1 KFPRKDNYIKLKH
14 KLYSLSIKTMTF
26 LNSIAT
32 TITII
37 GGILSLVISINNNRA
52 LFSKL
57 KKFLSNKVTLV
68 IDEYTLKD
76 NEKVRNEVYEAVEI
90 YLCNN
95 LSPQK
100 CKVKASKTE
109 KDQKNSFK
117 VTLEHNEKVK
127 DVFNG
132 HKFKWIWLDFKC
144 LHHPDNLNSIHRS
157 EMKSFNLIY
166 RKKDYQYVFDTYLP
180 HILNEAKYQKHI

>member
-1 KFPRKDNYIKLKH
+1 
-14 KLYSLSIKTMTF
+14 MTF

-76 NEKVRNEVYEAVEI
+76 NAVEI

-132 HKFKWIWLDFKC
+132 HKFKWIWLE
-144 LHHPDNLNSIHRS
+144 S

>member
-1 KFPRKDNYIKLKH
+1 
-14 KLYSLSIKTMTF
+14 MTF
-26 LNSIAT
+26 LSAITT

-37 GGILSLVISINNNRA
+37 GGILGLLATINDNPA
-52 LFSKL
+52 LFSKFM
-57 KKFLSNKVTLV
+57 KFFSNKVTLV
-68 IDEYTLKD
+68 IDEYTLEDDERVK
-76 NEKVRNEVYEAVEI
+76 NEVYKAVEI
-90 YLCNN
+90 YLCNK

-109 KDQKNSFK
+109 KEKNSFK

-127 DVFNG
+127 DVYNG
-132 HKFKWIWLDFKC
+132 HKFKWIWLEFKC

>member
-1 KFPRKDNYIKLKH
+1 
-14 KLYSLSIKTMTF
+14 MAF
-26 LNSIAT
+26 LNSLAT

-37 GGILSLVISINNNRA
+37 GGILSLVMSVNNNRA

-57 KKFLSNKVTLV
+57 KKFLSKKATLV

-76 NEKVRNEVYEAVEI
+76 DEKVKNEGYEAVEI

-109 KDQKNSFK
+109 KEKNSFK
-117 VTLEHNEKVK
+117 VTLEQYEKVK
-127 DVFNG
+127 DVYNG
-132 HKFKWIWLDFKC
+132 HKFKWIWLEFKC
-144 LHHPDNLNSIHRS
+144 FDSIHRS

-166 RKKDYQYVFDTYLP
+166 RKKDYQFVFNTYLP
-180 HILNEAKYQKHI
+180 HILNDQKHI

>member
-1 KFPRKDNYIKLKH
+1 
-14 KLYSLSIKTMTF
+14 MTF
-26 LNSIAT
+26 LNSITT

-37 GGILSLVISINNNRA
+37 GGILGLLASINNNRA

-57 KKFLSNKVTLV
+57 KKFFSNKVTWV
-68 IDEYTLKD
+68 IDEYIILEHD
-76 NEKVRNEVYEAVEI
+76 EKVKNEVYEAVEI

-100 CKVKASKTE
+100 CKVKVSKTE
-109 KDQKNSFK
+109 KEKKNSFK

-127 DVFNG
+127 DVYNG
-132 HKFKWIWLDFKC
+132 HKFKWIWLEFKC

-166 RKKDYQYVFDTYLP
+166 REKDYQYVFDTYLP